1 MYKFRKFLAVVACV
15 VLMLTLPGCE
25 EVIPLTKDE
34 EKIISEYAA
43 HMISKYNMLQN
54 EGYMFVMPLRAQ
66 EIMDEIRPPEPVEEE
81 NTEENPE
88 ENSDDNSDNS
98 GNNSSD
104 SGKTED
110 PVDNTVYVSLSESL
124 GLDKIGIE
132 AVYTGTDFTDTIE
145 TMPLPDGKL
154 WAVMHVALV
163 NKTSEDKYFDMLEI
177 SPDIAATFNNSDTTV
192 RPEFTILDGDLSTF
206 MGTVPAGDMVDTYFL
221 FKVPYEKKPKV
232 NSLKLKVT
240 HDDESYDVMLVK

>member
-1 MYKFRKFLAVVACV
+1 MIKFRKFFAVLICV
-15 VLMLTLPGCE
+15 VLMLALPGCE

-43 HMISKYNMLQN
+43 HMVSKYNMLQN

-104 SGKTED
+104 SGKNTEE
-110 PVDNTVYVSLSESL
+110 VDNTVYFSLSESL
-124 GLDKIGIE
+124 GLNKQNIE
-132 AVYTGTDFTDTIE
+132 AVYTGIEFTDRYDTVV
-145 TMPLPDGKL
+145 PSSGKTL
-154 WAVMHVALV
+154 AVMHVALV
-163 NKTSEDKYFDMLEI
+163 NKTAEDVNVNMIEVL
-177 SPDIAATFNNSDTTV
+177 PDINVTFNGKDTSHA
-192 RPEFTILDGDLSTF
+192 ELTILENDLGTF
-206 MGTVPAGDMVDTYFL
+206 TGVVPAGDMVETILL
-221 FKVPYEKKPKV
+221 FQVTDAENLAV